1 MISTSLYNEQSIDRF
16 KSITGDIQQTQ
27 AQIATGKNILKASDD
42 PVMAANIAFTKDQKV
57 VLERYAT
64 NIERADQ
71 RLGLMETML
80 GDATNILTRAY
91 ELSIQAGNDTY
102 SASDRRAIG
111 AEVGELKRALL
122 GIGNTKDSKGD
133 YLFSGFKVNQM
144 PFVENAAGAIQYKGD
159 RGVHAVQ
166 ISESMRMNTG
176 IDGAEAF
183 LRVKSGDSAI
193 SIFSV
198 LETLEKNLNAN
209 TLNQPKVAVNFKAG
223 GKAAEGNETIQID
236 LVGATSGTAD
246 DLSFT
251 TAALSAGDDTEIVD
265 AIKTAFNNLADKKGY
280 SANTKDGVI
289 TFTRTDG
296 TNFSF
301 EATEGGTV
309 GSTAISL
316 QAGLDDAAANDL
328 TSGVATAVTNG
339 ATPVDNVKTA
349 LEHISV
355 KRTSV
360 GAQINKGEVQSQI
373 IDRRL
378 ILMNENLSA
387 LEDADLAELIT
398 ELQTKIVNRD
408 AAQQAFVKIS
418 QQSLFD
424 YIR

>member
-1 MISTSLYNEQSIDRF
+1 M
-16 KSITGDIQQTQ
+16 
-27 AQIATGKNILKASDD
+27 
-42 PVMAANIAFTKDQKV
+42 
-57 VLERYAT
+57 
-64 NIERADQ
+64 
-71 RLGLMETML
+71 
-80 GDATNILTRAY
+80 
-91 ELSIQAGNDTY
+91 
-102 SASDRRAIG
+102 
-111 AEVGELKRALL
+111 
-122 GIGNTKDSKGD
+122 
-133 YLFSGFKVNQM
+133 FSGFKVNQM

-236 LVGATSGTAD
+236 LVGATAGTAD

-251 TAALSAGDDTEIVD
+251 TAALSAGDDTEIID

-360 GAQINKGEVQSQI
+360 GAQINKGEVQGQI

-387 LEDADLAELIT
+387 LEDADLTQLIT
-398 ELQTKIVNRD
+398 DLQTKIVNRD